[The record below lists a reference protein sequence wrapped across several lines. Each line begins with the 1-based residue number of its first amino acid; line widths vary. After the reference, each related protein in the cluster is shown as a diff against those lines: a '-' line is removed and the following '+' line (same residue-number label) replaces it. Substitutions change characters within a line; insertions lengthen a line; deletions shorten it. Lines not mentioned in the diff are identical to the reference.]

1 MIQTKSEDAVSP
13 VIGVMLILVV
23 TIVIAAVVAVF
34 AGGIGMDNEPA
45 PTTVLDVT
53 RFTDE
58 YGYEMET
65 TWNSEFAKPEENCY
79 NYYDYENDDEYYF
92 EITNFEN
99 FRFNEKPD
107 SSLIEGV
114 DYIAI
119 EREVLVFDPS
129 TWYIEYGDV
138 NTYYLLNPGETKD
151 SLTFAKNGEP
161 YGGNENF
168 KQNAFITEKS
178 DTLTPAGQKL
188 TLSCLYGDP
197 LDLSKV
203 TISIYSS
210 GSGNL
215 IYEVKDLKGTIS
227 PGETQVIPFNTDM
240 KMNEFVDIVIYYGG
254 NNKLSEVENLKVIE
268 VIHEE

>member
-13 VIGVMLILVV
+13 VIGVMLMLVV

-58 YGYEMET
+58 YRYEMVT
-65 TWNSEFAKPEENCY
+65 TLDNEFAKPGEKS
-79 NYYDYENDDEYYF
+79 YYYYENGDEYYF
-92 EITNFEN
+92 EITNIDN
-99 FRFNEKPD
+99 LKSGKPD
-107 SSLIEGV
+107 SSLTEW
-114 DYIAI
+114 DNYIVI
-119 EREVLVFDPS
+119 DRDFLGFDSSWNPL
-129 TWYIEYGDV
+129 YGDV
-138 NTYYLLNPGETKD
+138 TMYYLLDPGETKD
-151 SLTFAKNGEP
+151 SLTFAKKGKP
-161 YGGNENF
+161 YGGNEYF

-210 GSGNL
+210 GSGKL
-215 IYEVKDLKGTIS
+215 IHEVKGLTGTIS
-227 PGETQVIPFNTDM
+227 PGETKNIPFKIDLKRN
-240 KMNEFVDIVIYYGG
+240 KFVDIVIYYGG